1 MTRFTLLHQI
11 INHIPK
17 QVNMSAS
24 FFKTCLK
31 FSLGLIFM
39 LFLQSISAQTDFGQ
53 LEKII
58 KQNEKNLGKDHVVVI
73 QKDGKNIFLKDT
85 EDFKLKIP
93 APLGNSSKWL
103 TAALVM
109 IFVDEGKIKLDDPV
123 SKYVPVFGKYMKG
136 YITIRHCIAQT
147 TGLDTDAT
155 GIVKFTQKSKF
166 NTLEEEMEFFASKK
180 LIVDNPGE
188 AFSDGSVG
196 MNMAGRVLEVIT
208 KKTFDR
214 VAQEKLFR
222 PLGMKTASFYDEG
235 GKAPNP
241 SSGASCSAF
250 DYLNFMQMIMN
261 KGMFNGKKV
270 LSESAIEVLLSNQ
283 YPEARVRYNPDLT
296 KGWNYASGSWMEEE
310 NGNGKGIVYSGASAQ
325 GAWPWIDLKRKYIGI
340 VLPASPMSFQ
350 KRDLFTQ
357 IKSAVESALEQ

>member
-1 MTRFTLLHQI
+1 MIRFTLQQQI
-11 INHIPK
+11 INHK
-17 QVNMSAS
+17 GNQENMSAKHI
-24 FFKTCLK
+24 KTCLK

-39 LFLQSISAQTDFGQ
+39 LILQSLSAQPDFSQ
-53 LEKII
+53 LEKTL
-58 KQNEKNLGKDHVVVI
+58 KQNEKTLGKDLVVVV
-73 QKDGKNIFLKDT
+73 QKEGKNIFLKET
-85 EDFKLKIP
+85 EDFKLKMP
-93 APLGNSSKWL
+93 APIGNSSKWL

-109 IFVDEGKIKLDDPV
+109 IFVDEGKLNLDDPV

-136 YITIRHCIAQT
+136 YITIRHCLSQT

-196 MNMAGRVLEVIT
+196 MNMVGRVIEVIT

-222 PLGMKTASFYDEG
+222 PLGMRSASFYDEG

-250 DYLNFMQMIMN
+250 DYLNFLQMIMN

-270 LSESAIEVLLSNQ
+270 LSEKSVNYLLERQ
-283 YPEARVRYNPDLT
+283 FPESRIRYNPELT
-296 KGWNYASGSWMEEE
+296 KGWNYAAGSWIEED
-310 NGNGKGIVYSGASAQ
+310 NGSTWTNIYSAASAQ
-325 GAWPWIDLKRKYIGI
+325 GIWPWIDLKRKYIGI
-340 VLPASPMSFQ
+340 VLPISPLNIQ
-350 KRDLFTQ
+350 KRELYMQ
-357 IKSAVESALEQ
+357 IRSGVEAAID

>member
-1 MTRFTLLHQI
+1 MIRFTLHPQI
-11 INHIPK
+11 INHK
-17 QVNMSAS
+17 GNQENMSAKHN
-24 FFKTCLK
+24 KTCLK

-39 LFLQSISAQTDFGQ
+39 LFLQSTFAQPDFSQ
-53 LEKII
+53 LEKTL
-58 KQNEKNLGKDHVVVI
+58 KQNEKQLGKDLVVAV
-73 QKDGKNIFLKDT
+73 QKEGKNIFLKES
-85 EDFKLKIP
+85 EDFKFKTP
-93 APLGNSSKWL
+93 APIGTSSKWL

-109 IFVDEGKIKLDDPV
+109 IFVDEGKLKLDDPV

-136 YITIRHCIAQT
+136 YITIRHCLSQT

-196 MNMAGRVLEVIT
+196 MNMVGRVLEVIT

-222 PLGMKTASFYDEG
+222 PLGMRTASFYDEG

-250 DYLNFMQMIMN
+250 DYLNFLQMIMN

-270 LSESAIEVLLSNQ
+270 LSEASVNYLLQ
-283 YPEARVRYNPDLT
+283 HQFTEARIRYNPDLT
-296 KGWNYASGSWMEEE
+296 KGWNYAAGSWIEED
-310 NGNGKGIVYSGASAQ
+310 NGSSWSNIYSGASAQ
-325 GAWPWIDLKRKYIGI
+325 GIWPWIDLKRKYAAI
-340 VLPASPMSFQ
+340 VLPSAPLNFQ
-350 KRDLFTQ
+350 KRDLFVQ
-357 IKSAVESALEQ
+357 IRSGVESALD

>member
-1 MTRFTLLHQI
+1 MIRFTLQLQI
-11 INHIPK
+11 INHK
-17 QVNMSAS
+17 GNQENMSAKHI
-24 FFKTCLK
+24 KTCLK

-39 LFLQSISAQTDFGQ
+39 LILQSLSAQPDFSQ
-53 LEKII
+53 LEKTL
-58 KQNEKNLGKDHVVVI
+58 KQNEKTLGKDLVVVV
-73 QKDGKNIFLKDT
+73 QKEGKNIFLKES
-85 EDFKLKIP
+85 EDFKLKMP
-93 APLGNSSKWL
+93 APIGNSSKWL

-109 IFVDEGKIKLDDPV
+109 IFVDEGKLNLDDPV

-136 YITIRHCIAQT
+136 YITIRHCLSQT

-196 MNMAGRVLEVIT
+196 MNMVGRVIEVIT

-222 PLGMKTASFYDEG
+222 PLGMRSASFYDEG

-250 DYLNFMQMIMN
+250 DYLNFLQMIMN

-270 LSESAIEVLLSNQ
+270 LSEKSVNYLLEHQFS
-283 YPEARVRYNPDLT
+283 ESRVRYNPELT
-296 KGWNYASGSWMEEE
+296 KGWSYAAGSWIEED
-310 NGNGKGIVYSGASAQ
+310 NGNSWRNIYSGASAQ
-325 GAWPWIDLKRKYIGI
+325 GTWPWIDLKRKYIGI
-340 VLPASPMSFQ
+340 VLPVSPLNIQ
-350 KRDLFTQ
+350 KRELYMQ
-357 IKSAVESALEQ
+357 IRSGVESAID

>member
-1 MTRFTLLHQI
+1 
-11 INHIPK
+11 
-17 QVNMSAS
+17 
-24 FFKTCLK
+24 
-31 FSLGLIFM
+31 M
-39 LFLQSISAQTDFGQ
+39 LFLQSTLAQPDFSL
-53 LEKII
+53 LERTL
-58 KQNEKNLGKDHVVVI
+58 KQNDKILGKDLVVVV
-73 QKDGKNIFLKDT
+73 QKEGKNIFLRES

-93 APLGNSSKWL
+93 APIGNSSKWL

-109 IFVDEGKIKLDDPV
+109 IFVDEGKLKLDDPV

-136 YITIRHCIAQT
+136 YITIRHCLSQT

-196 MNMAGRVLEVIT
+196 MNMAGRVIEVIT

-222 PLGMKTASFYDEG
+222 PLGMRTASFYDEG

-250 DYLNFMQMIMN
+250 DYMNFLQMIMN

-270 LSESAIEVLLSNQ
+270 LSESSVNYLLQ
-283 YPEARVRYNPDLT
+283 HQFPEARIRYNPELT
-296 KGWNYASGSWMEEE
+296 KGWNYANGSWIEED
-310 NGNGKGIVYSGASAQ
+310 NGTTWSNIYSGASAQ
-325 GAWPWIDLKRKYIGI
+325 GVWPWIDLKRKYIAI
-340 VLPASPMSFQ
+340 VLPSSPLNIQ

-357 IKSAVESALEQ
+357 IRSGVEAALD

>member
-1 MTRFTLLHQI
+1 
-11 INHIPK
+11 
-17 QVNMSAS
+17 MSAFAS
-24 FFKTCLK
+24 KTCLK

-39 LFLQSISAQTDFGQ
+39 LFLQSTFAQPDFGQ
-53 LEKII
+53 LEKIL
-58 KQNEKNLGKDHVVVI
+58 KQNEKAFGKDHVVVI
-73 QKDGKNIFLKDT
+73 QKEGKNIFLKET

-123 SKYVPVFGKYMKG
+123 TKYVPVFGKYMKG
-136 YITIRHCIAQT
+136 YITIRHCLAQT

-155 GIVKFTQKSKF
+155 GIVKFTQKSKY
-166 NTLEEEMEFFASKK
+166 NSLEEEMEFFASKK

-261 KGMFNGKKV
+261 KGMFNGKKI
-270 LSESAIEVLLSNQ
+270 LSESSVAILLKNQ
-283 YPEARVRYNPDLT
+283 YPEARVRFNPELT
-296 KGWNYASGSWMEEE
+296 KGWNYACGSWIEED
-310 NGNGKGIVYSGASAQ
+310 NGNGIGVVYSGASAQ
-325 GAWPWIDLKRKYIGI
+325 GIWPWIDLKRKYIGI
-340 VLPASPMSFQ
+340 VLPASPMNFQ
-350 KRDLFTQ
+350 KRDVFIQ
-357 IKSAVESALEQ
+357 IRSAAESALEQ

>member
-1 MTRFTLLHQI
+1 MIRFTLQSQI
-11 INHIPK
+11 INHK
-17 QVNMSAS
+17 GNQENMSAKHT
-24 FFKTCLK
+24 KTCLK

-39 LFLQSISAQTDFGQ
+39 LFLQSLSAQPDFSQ
-53 LEKII
+53 LEKTL
-58 KQNEKNLGKDHVVVI
+58 KQNEKTLGKDLVVVV
-73 QKDGKNIFLKDT
+73 QKEGKNIFLKES
-85 EDFKLKIP
+85 EDFKLKMP
-93 APLGNSSKWL
+93 APIGNSSKWL

-109 IFVDEGKIKLDDPV
+109 IFVDEGKLNLDDPV

-136 YITIRHCIAQT
+136 YITIRHCLSQT

-196 MNMAGRVLEVIT
+196 MNMVGRVIEVIT

-222 PLGMKTASFYDEG
+222 PLGMRSASFYDEG

-250 DYLNFMQMIMN
+250 DYLNFLQMIMN

-270 LSESAIEVLLSNQ
+270 LSETSVNYLLQRQFTES
-283 YPEARVRYNPDLT
+283 RIRYNPELT
-296 KGWNYASGSWMEEE
+296 KGWNYAAGSWIEED
-310 NGNGKGIVYSGASAQ
+310 NGSTWTNIYSGASAQ
-325 GAWPWIDLKRKYIGI
+325 GIWPWIDLKRKYIGV
-340 VLPASPMSFQ
+340 VLPISPLNIQ
-350 KRDLFTQ
+350 KRELYMQ
-357 IKSAVESALEQ
+357 IRSGVEAAID

>member
-1 MTRFTLLHQI
+1 LQPQI
-11 INHIPK
+11 INHK
-17 QVNMSAS
+17 GNQENMSANH
-24 FFKTCLK
+24 FKTCLK

-39 LFLQSISAQTDFGQ
+39 LILQSLSAQPDFSQ
-53 LEKII
+53 LEKTL
-58 KQNEKNLGKDHVVVI
+58 KQNEKTLGKDLVVVV
-73 QKDGKNIFLKDT
+73 QKEGKNIFLKES
-85 EDFKLKIP
+85 EDFKLKMP
-93 APLGNSSKWL
+93 APIGNSSKWL

-109 IFVDEGKIKLDDPV
+109 IFVDEGKLNLDDPV

-136 YITIRHCIAQT
+136 YITIRHCLSQT

-180 LIVDNPGE
+180 LIIDNPGE

-196 MNMAGRVLEVIT
+196 MNMVGRVIEVIT

-222 PLGMKTASFYDEG
+222 PLGMRSASFYDEG

-250 DYLNFMQMIMN
+250 DYLNFLQMILN

-270 LSESAIEVLLSNQ
+270 LSEKSVNYLLEHQ
-283 YPEARVRYNPDLT
+283 FPESRLRYNPELT
-296 KGWNYASGSWMEEE
+296 KGWKYAAGSWIEED
-310 NGNGKGIVYSGASAQ
+310 NGSTWNNIYSGASAQ
-325 GAWPWIDLKRKYIGI
+325 GVWPWIDLKRKYIGV
-340 VLPASPMSFQ
+340 VLPISPLNIQ
-350 KRDLFTQ
+350 KRELYMQ
-357 IKSAVESALEQ
+357 IRSGVEAAID

>member
-1 MTRFTLLHQI
+1 MIRFTLQLQI
-11 INHIPK
+11 INHK
-17 QVNMSAS
+17 GNQENMSAKHI
-24 FFKTCLK
+24 KTCLK

-39 LFLQSISAQTDFGQ
+39 LILQSLSAQPDFSQ
-53 LEKII
+53 LEKTL
-58 KQNEKNLGKDHVVVI
+58 KQNEKTLGKDLVVVV
-73 QKDGKNIFLKDT
+73 QKEGKNIFLK
-85 EDFKLKIP
+85 ESEVFKLKMP
-93 APLGNSSKWL
+93 APIGNSSKWL

-109 IFVDEGKIKLDDPV
+109 IFVDEGKLNLDDPV

-136 YITIRHCIAQT
+136 YITIRHCLSQT

-196 MNMAGRVLEVIT
+196 MNMVGRVIEVIT

-222 PLGMKTASFYDEG
+222 PLGMRSASFYDEG

-250 DYLNFMQMIMN
+250 DYLNFLQMIMN

-270 LSESAIEVLLSNQ
+270 LSEKSVNYLLEHQ
-283 YPEARVRYNPDLT
+283 FPESRVRYNPELT
-296 KGWNYASGSWMEEE
+296 KGWNYAAGSWIEED
-310 NGNGKGIVYSGASAQ
+310 NGNSWRNIYSGASAQ
-325 GAWPWIDLKRKYIGI
+325 GTWPWIDLKRKYIGI
-340 VLPASPMSFQ
+340 VLPVSPLNIQ
-350 KRDLFTQ
+350 KRELYMQ
-357 IKSAVESALEQ
+357 IRSGVESAID